1 MALELLDTT
10 VISPGVAIL
19 TVPAGT
25 LIFGGFR
32 HPRGSEDLIWVE
44 ICLHPHDLALVEGPD
59 HTRPPPDLLRF
70 PCPALVAQ
78 SAVF

>member
-1 MALELLDTT
+1 
-10 VISPGVAIL
+10 
-19 TVPAGT
+19 
-25 LIFGGFR
+25 
-32 HPRGSEDLIWVE
+32 
-44 ICLHPHDLALVEGPD
+44 VEGPD